1 MFKNLRKNKLV
12 LTSVILLAVSL
23 VSIIIAFAVGGAL
36 LSDTVLFVFVSI
48 GGIGLV
54 VSIILMLIN
63 EKRRQKVIA

>member
-63 EKRRQKVIA
+63 EKRRPKVIA

>member
-1 MFKNLRKNKLV
+1 M

-36 LSDTVLFVFVSI
+36 QSDPVLFVFASI

-54 VSIILMLIN
+54 TAIILMLIN
-63 EKRRQKVIA
+63 ERRKPILS